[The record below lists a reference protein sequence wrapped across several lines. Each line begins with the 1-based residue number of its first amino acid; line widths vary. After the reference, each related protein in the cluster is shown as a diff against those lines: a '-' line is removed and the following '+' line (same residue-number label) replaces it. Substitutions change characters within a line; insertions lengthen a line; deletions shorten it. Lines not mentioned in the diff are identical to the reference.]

1 MTTVQIF
8 IKIAFFVNQIMYG
21 KAHTLTAFKVKWYEN
36 LRIKNLSARCRGL
49 SRGLHYNAPMQ
60 STPFGSS
67 KPARK
72 TAGKQQGGPSV
83 HPRPTP

>member
-36 LRIKNLSARCRGL
+36 LNVTFNYQFRIN
-49 SRGLHYNAPMQ
+49 
-60 STPFGSS
+60 
-67 KPARK
+67 
-72 TAGKQQGGPSV
+72 
-83 HPRPTP
+83 PTNVF